1 MQLAKYYQGNNM
13 LDPSFIDSDQALNE
27 LLRARRTLKPSLWR
41 KRCKPLDNQGDE
53 LEPSFSIT
61 ATREGL
67 RLELVKKQTAAL

>member
-1 MQLAKYYQGNNM
+1 MQFAKYYQGNNM

-27 LLRARRTLKPSLWR
+27 LLRTRKTLKPSLWR
-41 KRCKPLDNQGDE
+41 KRCKPLDKQDDE

-67 RLELVKKQTAAL
+67 RIEIIKTQSNTL

>member
-13 LDPSFIDSDQALNE
+13 LNPSFIDSDPALNE

-41 KRCKPLDNQGDE
+41 KRCKPLDKQGDE

-67 RLELVKKQTAAL
+67 RIEIIKTQSNTL